1 MEESS
6 FKLAVICIFV
16 VQEETKIVQ
25 RRIARA
31 ICSVIPA
38 TKGLYLSV
46 VRGNRREIFDS
57 TTTGGWSSIALL
69 FEPRI
74 LILVTSTPRY
84 ASTSY

>member
-16 VQEETKIVQ
+16 LQEETK

>member
-16 VQEETKIVQ
+16 LQETKIVQ

-74 LILVTSTPRY
+74 LILVTSMPRY